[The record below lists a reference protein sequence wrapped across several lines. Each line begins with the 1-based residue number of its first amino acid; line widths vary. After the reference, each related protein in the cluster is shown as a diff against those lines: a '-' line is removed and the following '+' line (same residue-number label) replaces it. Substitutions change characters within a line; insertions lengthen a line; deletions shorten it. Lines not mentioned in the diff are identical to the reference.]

1 MLRYCNILQI
11 FIYLI
16 GFNLD
21 IKELDHFNTM
31 VKQDP
36 SNDPTKNLPIS
47 LQGIETILIHLYNRD
62 KRTTSMRKIAEK
74 TDMSVRVVKN
84 VLLQLEKFNQVERV
98 TEGDNIIPK
107 WRITN
112 FGKKV
117 VDQVK
122 GLEKQIRFTS
132 KEEELLSNITIPSK
146 FEALEVKLKSSQ
158 DLLFQNLNRLQS
170 ELSKVLGPIL
180 NLNHPKFEDLVSFI
194 IKRVKFLRQIVN
206 NLPQDLIAKYKLKKI
221 GEKKEKLSKD
231 DFKLLYIEAYFF
243 NSIAL
248 NQAKRMIEIVERLSV
263 FLETSSISNSY
274 SIGHDLREEVRVL
287 TNIIE
292 QRKLLDVHSHRLD
305 HEELQSL
312 LKNEI
317 QPGILNDI
325 INISLSRDTIEKSLE
340 EIVLALINRL
350 ERGENEFEDHNFKL
364 TENIPLYAFFQLI
377 LDENPNLN
385 FNILQLERIIE
396 SLSNKGYLP
405 GIRVIE
411 LDENRFL
418 KVVQLKAHD
427 VSEDE
432 KLLIST
438 ATQFQKFSLS
448 DIIKSTGWSSQKVN
462 QLLERLTK
470 LGILK
475 YSKSFL
481 HGDQWYIVSEN

>member
-1 MLRYCNILQI
+1 
-11 FIYLI
+11 
-16 GFNLD
+16 
-21 IKELDHFNTM
+21 M
-31 VKQDP
+31 VKKDP

-107 WRITN
+107 WRITT

-132 KEEELLSNITIPSK
+132 KEEELLSSITIPNK

-158 DLLFQNLNRLQS
+158 DLLSQNLNKLQLD
-170 ELSKVLGPIL
+170 LSKVLGPIL

-206 NLPQDLIAKYKLKKI
+206 NLPQDLVAKYKLKKV
-221 GEKKEKLSKD
+221 GEKKEKISKN
-231 DFKLLYIEAYFF
+231 DFKLLYAEAYFL

-248 NQAKRMIEIVERLSV
+248 NQTKRMIEIVERLSA

-292 QRKLLDVHSHRLD
+292 QRKLLDIHSHRLD

-317 QPGILNDI
+317 QPGILD
-325 INISLSRDTIEKSLE
+325 NILNVSLSRDAIEKCLE

-377 LDENPNLN
+377 LDENSNLN
-385 FNILQLERIIE
+385 FNILQLERVIE

-405 GIRVIE
+405 GIQVIE
-411 LDENRFL
+411 LDDNRFL
-418 KVVQLKAHD
+418 KVVQLKTHD

-438 ATQFQKFSLS
+438 ATQFQKFSLA
-448 DIIKSTGWSSQKVN
+448 DIIKSTSWSSQKVSK
-462 QLLERLTK
+462 LLERLTK

-481 HGDQWYIVSEN
+481 YGDQWYIVSEK

>member
-1 MLRYCNILQI
+1 M
-11 FIYLI
+11 IYNKI
-16 GFNLD
+16 NN
-21 IKELDHFNTM
+21 LDHFNKM
-31 VKQDP
+31 AKQDP
-36 SNDPTKNLPIS
+36 VKNLPIS
-47 LQGIETILIHLYNRD
+47 LQGIETILIHLYGRD
-62 KRTTSMRKIAEK
+62 KKTTSMRKIAEK

-107 WRITN
+107 WRITT

-117 VDQVK
+117 VDQAK
-122 GLEKQIRFTS
+122 GLENKIHFTS
-132 KEEELLSNITIPSK
+132 REEELISNIKIPNK
-146 FEALEVKLKSSQ
+146 FEGLEVELKPSQ
-158 DLLFQNLNRLQS
+158 DLLSKNLNILQS
-170 ELSKVLGPIL
+170 ELSKVLGPML

-206 NLPQDLIAKYKLKKI
+206 NMPQDLIAKYKLKKV
-221 GEKKEKLSKD
+221 GEKKEKVSKN
-231 DFKLLYIEAYFF
+231 DFKLLYAEAYFF

-248 NQAKRMIEIVERLSV
+248 NQTKRMIEIVEELSA

-274 SIGHDLREEVRVL
+274 SIGNDLREEVRVL
-287 TNIIE
+287 TSIIE
-292 QRKLLDVHSHRLD
+292 QRKLLDIHSHRLD

-317 QPGILNDI
+317 QPGILNNI
-325 INISLSRDTIEKSLE
+325 IKLSLSRDAIEKNLE
-340 EIVLALINRL
+340 KIVLALLKRL

-364 TENIPLYAFFQLI
+364 TENIPLYVFFQLI
-377 LDENPNLN
+377 LDENPNFN

-405 GIRVIE
+405 GIQVIE
-411 LDENRFL
+411 LEENRFL
-418 KVVQLKAHD
+418 KVVQLKAHE

-438 ATQFQKFSLS
+438 ATQFQKFSLA
-448 DIIKSTGWSSQKVN
+448 DIIKSTNWSSQKVKH
-462 QLLERLTK
+462 LLERLTK